1 MSRQTAPGRAAE
13 DYLEALLL
21 LEQEQ
26 GEAHGAQLARRMGIS
41 RASVS
46 ITMKQLRQNG
56 YITVDKGH
64 RLCLTDA
71 GRAVAVRI
79 YERHC
84 FFTEMLL
91 RAGVSFATAQ
101 RDACRMEH
109 AISEESFAKL
119 RTAMDNKKRR
129 SVHPSL
135 PLIGRLALC
144 EPTSFCERRASFL
157 SIGNYV

>member
-1 MSRQTAPGRAAE
+1 MCIRDR
-13 DYLEALLL
+13 
-21 LEQEQ
+21 EQS
-26 GEAHGAQLARRMGIS
+26 EAHGAELALRMGIS

-46 ITMKQLRQNG
+46 IAMKQLRQNG

-84 FFTEMLL
+84 FFTEMFL

-119 RTAMDNKKRR
+119 RAAMDNK
-129 SVHPSL
+129 
-135 PLIGRLALC
+135 
-144 EPTSFCERRASFL
+144 
-157 SIGNYV
+157 

>member
-26 GEAHGAQLARRMGIS
+26 SEAHGAGLARRMGIS

-46 ITMKQLRQNG
+46 IAMKQLRQNG

-109 AISEESFAKL
+109 AISEESFARLKEFIDAG
-119 RTAMDNKKRR
+119 RPKK
-129 SVHPSL
+129 
-135 PLIGRLALC
+135 
-144 EPTSFCERRASFL
+144 
-157 SIGNYV
+157 Y

>member
-1 MSRQTAPGRAAE
+1 MTAPGRAAE

-21 LEQEQ
+21 LEREL
-26 GEAHGAQLARRMGIS
+26 GEAHGAELARRMGIS

-46 ITMKQLRQNG
+46 IAMKQLRQNG

-84 FFTEMLL
+84 FFTELLL
-91 RAGVSFATAQ
+91 RSGVSFATAQ

-109 AISEESFAKL
+109 AISEESFIKL
-119 RTAMDNKKRR
+119 KEMLKRD
-129 SVHPSL
+129 
-135 PLIGRLALC
+135 
-144 EPTSFCERRASFL
+144 EMK
-157 SIGNYV
+157 N

>member
-13 DYLEALLL
+13 DYLETLLL
-21 LEQEQ
+21 LEREQ

-46 ITMKQLRQNG
+46 IAMKQLRQNG

-84 FFTEMLL
+84 FFTELLL

-109 AISEESFAKL
+109 AISEESFIKL
-119 RTAMDNKKRR
+119 KEMLKRD
-129 SVHPSL
+129 
-135 PLIGRLALC
+135 
-144 EPTSFCERRASFL
+144 EMK
-157 SIGNYV
+157 N

>member
-1 MSRQTAPGRAAE
+1 MTAPGRAAE

-21 LEQEQ
+21 LEREL
-26 GEAHGAQLARRMGIS
+26 GEAHGAELARRMGVS

-46 ITMKQLRQNG
+46 IAMKQLRQNG

-64 RLCLTDA
+64 RLCLTDV

-84 FFTEMLL
+84 FFTELLL
-91 RAGVSFATAQ
+91 RAGGSFATAQ

-109 AISEESFAKL
+109 TISEESFSRLKEF
-119 RTAMDNKKRR
+119 MDAGRVKK
-129 SVHPSL
+129 
-135 PLIGRLALC
+135 
-144 EPTSFCERRASFL
+144 
-157 SIGNYV
+157 Y

>member
-13 DYLEALLL
+13 DYLETLLL
-21 LEQEQ
+21 LEREQ

-46 ITMKQLRQNG
+46 IAMKQLRQNG

-109 AISEESFAKL
+109 AISEESFIKL
-119 RTAMDNKKRR
+119 KEMLKRD
-129 SVHPSL
+129 
-135 PLIGRLALC
+135 
-144 EPTSFCERRASFL
+144 EMK
-157 SIGNYV
+157 N

>member
-1 MSRQTAPGRAAE
+1 MTAPGRAAE

-21 LEQEQ
+21 LEREL
-26 GEAHGAQLARRMGIS
+26 GEAHGAELARRMGVS
-41 RASVS
+41 KASVS
-46 ITMKQLRQNG
+46 VAMKQLRQNG

-84 FFTEMLL
+84 FFTELLL
-91 RAGVSFATAQ
+91 RAGGSFATAQ

-109 AISEESFAKL
+109 TISEESFSRLKEF
-119 RTAMDNKKRR
+119 MDAGRVKK
-129 SVHPSL
+129 
-135 PLIGRLALC
+135 
-144 EPTSFCERRASFL
+144 
-157 SIGNYV
+157 Y

>member
-1 MSRQTAPGRAAE
+1 MTAPGRAAE
-13 DYLEALLL
+13 DYLESLLL

-26 GEAHGAQLARRMGIS
+26 GEAHGAELARRMGIS

-46 ITMKQLRQNG
+46 VAMKQLKQDG
-56 YITVDKGH
+56 YVAVGKGH

-71 GRAVAVRI
+71 GRAIAVRI

-84 FFTEMLL
+84 FFTELLL

-109 AISEESFAKL
+109 AISEESFIKL
-119 RTAMDNKKRR
+119 KEMLKRD
-129 SVHPSL
+129 
-135 PLIGRLALC
+135 
-144 EPTSFCERRASFL
+144 EMK
-157 SIGNYV
+157 N

>member
-1 MSRQTAPGRAAE
+1 MTAPGRAAE

-21 LEQEQ
+21 LEREL
-26 GEAHGAQLARRMGIS
+26 GEAHGAELARRMGVS
-41 RASVS
+41 KASVS
-46 ITMKQLRQNG
+46 VAMKQLRQNG

-84 FFTEMLL
+84 FFTELLL

-109 AISEESFAKL
+109 AISEEGFAKL
-119 RTAMDNKKRR
+119 KEFMDTGQAKK
-129 SVHPSL
+129 
-135 PLIGRLALC
+135 
-144 EPTSFCERRASFL
+144 
-157 SIGNYV
+157 Y

>member
-1 MSRQTAPGRAAE
+1 MKNNHVWANKLSDIAGKSRLVPDGHGM
-13 DYLEALLL
+13 LEV
-21 LEQEQ
+21 
-26 GEAHGAQLARRMGIS
+26 ARRMGIS

-46 ITMKQLRQNG
+46 IAMKQLRQNG

-109 AISEESFAKL
+109 AISEESFARLKEFIDAG
-119 RTAMDNKKRR
+119 RPKK
-129 SVHPSL
+129 
-135 PLIGRLALC
+135 
-144 EPTSFCERRASFL
+144 
-157 SIGNYV
+157 Y

>member
-1 MSRQTAPGRAAE
+1 MTAPGRAAE

-21 LEQEQ
+21 LEREL
-26 GEAHGAQLARRMGIS
+26 GEAHGAELARRMGIS

-46 ITMKQLRQNG
+46 IAMKQLRQNG
-56 YITVDKGH
+56 YITVDRGH

-84 FFTEMLL
+84 FFTELLL
-91 RAGVSFATAQ
+91 RSGVSFATAQ

-109 AISEESFAKL
+109 AISEESFIKL
-119 RTAMDNKKRR
+119 KEMLKRD
-129 SVHPSL
+129 
-135 PLIGRLALC
+135 
-144 EPTSFCERRASFL
+144 EMK
-157 SIGNYV
+157 N

>member
-1 MSRQTAPGRAAE
+1 MTAPGRAAE

-21 LEQEQ
+21 LEREL
-26 GEAHGAQLARRMGIS
+26 GEAHGAELARRMGVS

-46 ITMKQLRQNG
+46 IAMKQLRQNG

-84 FFTEMLL
+84 FFTELLL
-91 RAGVSFATAQ
+91 RAGGSFATAQ

-109 AISEESFAKL
+109 TISEESFSRLKEF
-119 RTAMDNKKRR
+119 MDARRVKK
-129 SVHPSL
+129 
-135 PLIGRLALC
+135 
-144 EPTSFCERRASFL
+144 
-157 SIGNYV
+157 Y

>member
-1 MSRQTAPGRAAE
+1 MSRQAAPGRAAE

-21 LEQEQ
+21 LEREL
-26 GEAHGAQLARRMGIS
+26 GEAHGAELARRMGVS

-46 ITMKQLRQNG
+46 IAMKQLRQNG

-84 FFTEMLL
+84 FFTELLL

-109 AISEESFAKL
+109 AISEEGFAKL
-119 RTAMDNKKRR
+119 KEFMDTGQAKK
-129 SVHPSL
+129 
-135 PLIGRLALC
+135 
-144 EPTSFCERRASFL
+144 
-157 SIGNYV
+157 Y

>member
-46 ITMKQLRQNG
+46 ITTKQLRQNG

-84 FFTEMLL
+84 FFAEMLL
-91 RAGVSFATAQ
+91 RAGVSFDIALP
-101 RDACRMEH
+101 DACRMEH
-109 AISEESFAKL
+109 AISEESFARLKEFIDAG
-119 RTAMDNKKRR
+119 RPKK
-129 SVHPSL
+129 
-135 PLIGRLALC
+135 
-144 EPTSFCERRASFL
+144 
-157 SIGNYV
+157 Y

>member
-21 LEQEQ
+21 LEREL

-46 ITMKQLRQNG
+46 I
-56 YITVDKGH
+56 
-64 RLCLTDA
+64 LTDA

-109 AISEESFAKL
+109 AISEEGFARLKEF
-119 RTAMDNKKRR
+119 MDAGRAKK
-129 SVHPSL
+129 
-135 PLIGRLALC
+135 
-144 EPTSFCERRASFL
+144 
-157 SIGNYV
+157 Y

>member
-1 MSRQTAPGRAAE
+1 MSRQAAPGRAAE

-21 LEQEQ
+21 LEREL
-26 GEAHGAQLARRMGIS
+26 GEAHGAELARRMGVS

-46 ITMKQLRQNG
+46 IAMKQLRQNG

-64 RLCLTDA
+64 RLCLTDV

-84 FFTEMLL
+84 FFTELLL
-91 RAGVSFATAQ
+91 RAGGSFATAQ

-109 AISEESFAKL
+109 TISEESFSRLKEF
-119 RTAMDNKKRR
+119 MDAGRVKK
-129 SVHPSL
+129 
-135 PLIGRLALC
+135 
-144 EPTSFCERRASFL
+144 
-157 SIGNYV
+157 Y

>member
-1 MSRQTAPGRAAE
+1 MTAPGRAAE

-21 LEQEQ
+21 LEREL
-26 GEAHGAQLARRMGIS
+26 GEAHGAELARRMGVS
-41 RASVS
+41 KASVS
-46 ITMKQLRQNG
+46 VAMKQLRQNG

-84 FFTEMLL
+84 FFTELLL
-91 RAGVSFATAQ
+91 RAGGSFATAQ

-109 AISEESFAKL
+109 TISEESFSRLKEFMDAGRAK
-119 RTAMDNKKRR
+119 K
-129 SVHPSL
+129 
-135 PLIGRLALC
+135 
-144 EPTSFCERRASFL
+144 
-157 SIGNYV
+157 Y

>member
-26 GEAHGAQLARRMGIS
+26 SEAHGAELARRMGIS

-46 ITMKQLRQNG
+46 IAMKQLRQNG

-84 FFTEMLL
+84 FFTELLL

-109 AISEESFAKL
+109 AISEESFARLKEFIDAG
-119 RTAMDNKKRR
+119 RPKK
-129 SVHPSL
+129 
-135 PLIGRLALC
+135 
-144 EPTSFCERRASFL
+144 
-157 SIGNYV
+157 Y